1 LIVTR
6 DLRWLAGLVVV
17 LCGAVVA
24 VAAAGRSW
32 AAEGSGSGL
41 SGRLLGLLVVGGLAA
56 GWLLLGGRL
65 ARGLFDRW
73 LRAPGAQLIAGIAA
87 VASLLLVLLVGVAGH
102 RAEWFSDNSCCGP
115 AENYV
120 ASVPTGVAVSGG
132 ASGGGTSGSSLSS
145 VVVWG
150 LLGLTLFVL
159 VAALV
164 VVVLRRRRAGAWQGA
179 EEAALAAAVA
189 EAVTRSLDD
198 LRATS
203 DLRRAV
209 IACYARMERA
219 LAVAGVR
226 REPFEAPFEYLERV
240 LRHVRASADAAR
252 QLTRLFEEAKFSVHP
267 VGEPMRERAVAALVR
282 LREEVHVR

>member
-1 LIVTR
+1 VTR

-17 LCGAVVA
+17 LCGAVVS

-32 AAEGSGSGL
+32 AAQGSGSGI
-41 SGRLLGLLVVGGLAA
+41 SGRLFGLLVVGGLAA

-73 LRAPGAQLIAGIAA
+73 LRAPGAQLVAGMAA
-87 VASLLLVLLVGVAGH
+87 VTSLLLVFLVGVAGH
-102 RAEWFSDNSCCGP
+102 RAEWFSNNSCCGP
-115 AENYV
+115 AYSYV
-120 ASVPTGVAVSGG
+120 PHVKGVPVPGGRLNSGG
-132 ASGGGTSGSSLSS
+132 ASGSSVSSL
-145 VVVWG
+145 VVWG

-164 VVVLRRRRAGAWQGA
+164 VMVRRWRRAAASQGA

-282 LREEVHVR
+282 LREEVRVQ